1 MTPPHYF
8 PSVDILVMLVV
19 ALCVLYWRAAIRL
32 AAIAVIT
39 LAVYGAILLVEELQ
53 HAVK

>member
-1 MTPPHYF
+1 MTPPHDF

-19 ALCVLYWRAAIRL
+19 ALCVFYWRAAIRL

-39 LAVYGAILLVEELQ
+39 LTIYGAILLIEGLQ